1 MKSMKSINALIKR
14 LFASLAV
21 LVVVLVLNFF
31 LFRIMPGD
39 PLTGIMDPKFS
50 PEAKAQLAA
59 QWGLDKPLAEQFVVY
74 LQEMLSF
81 RFGLSMMTSVPV
93 WDELKNRVPNTVAL
107 LLPALLLSAALG
119 LWLGVKA
126 ALRRGSNVERLVLLS
141 GAVSFSFPSFF
152 IQLLLLLCF
161 AYAWPLFP
169 LRGTTSIP
177 PLEGLPGLLD
187 TLWHLTLP
195 LFSLVILSF
204 GGWALT
210 IRNMM
215 VKALGEDYVLMARAR
230 GLSHRRVVWNHAFRS
245 ILPPVLTIF
254 LLSLPG
260 VVSGA
265 VITETVFSLNGA
277 GRFLL
282 EAVNSHDYPSA
293 GAAFFLLA
301 LLTVSCN
308 LLADLFILMVD
319 PRVRREGAR

>member
-1 MKSMKSINALIKR
+1 MMPFLKR
-14 LFASLAV
+14 LGGAILV
-21 LVVVLVLNFF
+21 LLIVLVLNFF

-50 PEAKAQLAA
+50 PEARQQLAA
-59 QWGLDKPLAEQFVVY
+59 QWGLDRPMSEQFVVY
-74 LQEMLSF
+74 IRGMLSF
-81 RFGLSMMTSVPV
+81 RFGLSMMTGQPV

-107 LLPALLLSAALG
+107 LLPALVLSAALG
-119 LWLGVKA
+119 IWLGVTA
-126 ALRRGSNVERLVLLS
+126 ALRRGSGTEKLVLWS

-152 IQLLLLLCF
+152 VQLLLLMCF
-161 AYAWPLFP
+161 AWLWPIFP

-177 PLEGLPGLLD
+177 PLSGPAGFFD
-187 TLWHLTLP
+187 YLWHLVLP

-204 GGWALT
+204 GGWALY

-215 VKALGEDYVLMARAR
+215 VKVLGEDYVLMARAR
-230 GLSHRRVVWNHAFRS
+230 GLPPGRVVWNHAFRS
-245 ILPPVLTIF
+245 VLPPVLTIF

-282 EAVNSHDYPSA
+282 EATNSHDYPSA

-301 LLTVSCN
+301 LLTVGCN
-308 LLADLFILMVD
+308 LLADLLYVLVD
-319 PRVRREGAR
+319 PRVRRGGVR

>member
-1 MKSMKSINALIKR
+1 MSALIKR
-14 LFASLAV
+14 VAGSLVV
-21 LVVVLVLNFF
+21 LIVVLVLNFF

-39 PLTGIMDPKFS
+39 PLVGIMDPRFS
-50 PEAKAQLAA
+50 PEAKEQLAA

-74 LQEMLSF
+74 LREMLSF

-126 ALRRGSNVERLVLLS
+126 ALRRGSRVERLVLLS

-152 IQLLLLLCF
+152 VQLLLLLCF
-161 AYAWPLFP
+161 AYVWPIFP

-177 PLEGLPGLLD
+177 PPEGPAAFFD
-187 TLWHLTLP
+187 YLWHLALP

-204 GGWALT
+204 GGWALY

-230 GLSHRRVVWNHAFRS
+230 GLSRRRVVWNHAFRS
-245 ILPPVLTIF
+245 ILPPVVTIF

-282 EAVNSHDYPSA
+282 EATNSHDYPSA

-308 LLADLFILMVD
+308 LLADLIYVLVD

>member
-1 MKSMKSINALIKR
+1 MNALLKR
-14 LFASLAV
+14 VAGSLVV
-21 LVVVLVLNFF
+21 LVAVLVLNFF

-39 PLTGIMDPKFS
+39 PLTGIMDPRFS

-59 QWGLDKPLAEQFVVY
+59 QWGLDRPLAEQFAVY
-74 LQEMLSF
+74 LREMLSF
-81 RFGLSMMTSVPV
+81 RFGLSMMTGVPV

-126 ALRRGSNVERLVLLS
+126 ALGRGSKVERLVLLS

-152 IQLLLLLCF
+152 VQLLLLLCF

-177 PLEGLPGLLD
+177 PPQGLAALLD
-187 TLWHLTLP
+187 YLWHLALP
-195 LFSLVILSF
+195 LFSLVVLSF
-204 GGWALT
+204 GGWALY

-230 GLSHRRVVWNHAFRS
+230 GLSHNRVVWNHAFRS

-282 EAVNSHDYPSA
+282 EATNSHDYPSA

-308 LLADLFILMVD
+308 LLADLIYVLVD

>member
-1 MKSMKSINALIKR
+1 
-14 LFASLAV
+14 
-21 LVVVLVLNFF
+21 
-31 LFRIMPGD
+31 
-39 PLTGIMDPKFS
+39 
-50 PEAKAQLAA
+50 
-59 QWGLDKPLAEQFVVY
+59 
-74 LQEMLSF
+74 MLSF
-81 RFGLSMMTSVPV
+81 RFGLSMMTGVPV

-126 ALRRGSNVERLVLLS
+126 ALRRGSKVERLVLLS

-152 IQLLLLLCF
+152 VQLLLLLCF

-187 TLWHLTLP
+187 YLWHLALP

-204 GGWALT
+204 GGWALY

-230 GLSHRRVVWNHAFRS
+230 GLPYGRVVWNHGFRS

-282 EAVNSHDYPSA
+282 EATNSHDYPSA

-301 LLTVSCN
+301 LLTVSCS
-308 LLADLFILMVD
+308 LLADLIYVLVD
-319 PRVRREGAR
+319 PRVRREAAR

>member
-1 MKSMKSINALIKR
+1 MSAFVKR
-14 LFASLAV
+14 VAGSLVV

-39 PLTGIMDPKFS
+39 PLTGIMDPRFS
-50 PEAKAQLAA
+50 PEAKEQLAA
-59 QWGLDKPLAEQFVVY
+59 QWGLDRPLTEQFVVY
-74 LQEMLSF
+74 LGEMLSF
-81 RFGLSMMTSVPV
+81 RFGLSMMTGVPV

-126 ALRRGSNVERLVLLS
+126 ALRRGSKVERLVLLS

-152 IQLLLLLCF
+152 VQLLLLLCF

-177 PLEGLPGLLD
+177 PLEGLAGLAD
-187 TLWHLTLP
+187 YLWHLTLP

-204 GGWALT
+204 GGWALY

-230 GLSHRRVVWNHAFRS
+230 GLPYGRVVWNHGFRS

-260 VVSGA
+260 VVGGA

-282 EAVNSHDYPSA
+282 EATNSHDYPSA

-308 LLADLFILMVD
+308 LLADLIYVLVD

>member
-1 MKSMKSINALIKR
+1 MKAFLKR
-14 LFASLAV
+14 AGSSLAV
-21 LVVVLVLNFF
+21 LAVVLVLNFF
-31 LFRIMPGD
+31 LFRVMPGD
-39 PLTGIMDPKFS
+39 PLTSVVDPRFS
-50 PEAKAQLAA
+50 PDAKRQLAV
-59 QWGLDKPLAEQFVVY
+59 QWGLDRPMSEQFAAY
-74 LQEMLSF
+74 IREMLSF
-81 RFGLSMMTSVPV
+81 RFGLSMMTGLPV

-119 LWLGVKA
+119 LWLGIKA
-126 ALRRGSNVERLVLLS
+126 ALTRGSGTERLVLLS

-152 IQLLLLLCF
+152 VQLLMLLCF

-177 PLEGLPGLLD
+177 PPEGGVAAFLD
-187 TLWHLTLP
+187 YLWHLTLP
-195 LFSLVILSF
+195 LFSLTLLNF
-204 GGWALT
+204 GGWAFYV
-210 IRNMM
+210 RNLM
-215 VKALGEDYVLMARAR
+215 VKALGEDFVLMARAR
-230 GLSHRRVVWNHAFRS
+230 GLSRRRVVWNHAFRS

-282 EAVNSHDYPSA
+282 EATNSHDYPSA

-301 LLTVSCN
+301 LLTVTCN
-308 LLADLFILMVD
+308 LLADLACVLVD
-319 PRVRREGAR
+319 PRIRREGAR